1 MKNNIARELSRLR
14 RQEGSKSLL
23 TFSRLYMR
31 HHMEFDPSA
40 AHLEIYRILDAATLE
55 RGKKIAIAAPR
66 EFGKSTTVTLID
78 VIYSI
83 CYSKEEFIVIISNTA
98 SQAAQILDNIKK
110 ELTENELLKLD
121 FPEVFESSGKFK
133 LLRWRQSDII
143 TRNKVL
149 VLALGSGQQIRGRR
163 FGTARPTLVLADD
176 LEDAENTFGVESRDK
191 MKDWYEKSV
200 LKVGSEVTNYIF
212 IGNLYHPYS
221 LLSEYVCPDEY
232 PTWIKK
238 VYPAL
243 VTWPRRMD
251 LWDDTWANIYNHKM
265 EFKGASGPA
274 AAYQY
279 YQENKMA
286 MDEGAKLLWDKRYSL
301 HRLMEIRQE
310 NELSFLSEFQNT
322 PVNLRDCLFD
332 IDNIVYWDASGRSI
346 DDLLKLLGD
355 NVKFY
360 GACDP
365 SLGLSTVKGDFSAII
380 VLAKDETSKTLYII
394 VADIERRPIEK
405 IIEDILAYCLRYKF
419 VKFGIESNQFQ
430 RVLVDL
436 VRKKGEDMGLYIP
449 LEAVIN
455 KDDKI
460 ARIQSLRPRIKSG
473 NLQFSKK
480 HRQLLEDCRYFPKGR
495 HDDGLDALELAVRLS
510 NGNEFSFGLAG
521 GGSYP
526 PLPGDPEPVYP
537 TPDGLVPYGWYGWNR
552 FSY

>member
-1 MKNNIARELSRLR
+1 MKNNLGSELSRLR

-23 TFSRLYMR
+23 AFAKLYMK
-31 HHMEFDPSA
+31 HHLEHELSP
-40 AHLEIYRILDAATLE
+40 AHLEIYRILDTATAE

-66 EFGKSTTVTLID
+66 DFGKSTMITLIYLA
-78 VIYSI
+78 YSI
-83 CYSKEEFIVIISNTA
+83 CYSKEKFIVVISNTA
-98 SQAAQILDNIKK
+98 SQANQILDNLKK
-110 ELTENELLKLD
+110 ELTENGLLKLD
-121 FPEVFESSGKFK
+121 FPEVFESDGKFK

-163 FGTARPTLVLADD
+163 FGVARPTLVVADD
-176 LEDAENTFGVESRDK
+176 LEDSENTFGIESRDK

-200 LKVGSEVTNYIF
+200 LKVGSEDTDYIF

-221 LLSEYVCPDEY
+221 LLSEYVCLDKY

-238 VYPAL
+238 VYPAI
-243 VTWPRRMD
+243 VVWPNRMD
-251 LWDDTWANIYNHKM
+251 LWDDKWANLYNYKI
-265 EFKGASGPA
+265 EINGVSGPVA
-274 AAYQY
+274 AQQY
-279 YQENKMA
+279 YQENKTV
-286 MDEGAKLLWDKRYSL
+286 MDEGAELLWNARYSL
-301 HRLMEIRQE
+301 YRLMEIRQE
-310 NELSFLSEFQNT
+310 NELSFLSEFMNN
-322 PVNLRDCLFD
+322 PVNLRDCLLD
-332 IDNIVYWDASGRSI
+332 IDSIVYWDTSERSV
-346 DDLLKLLGD
+346 DDLLKSLGD

-380 VLAKDETSKTLYII
+380 VLAKDESSKTLYII

-405 IIEDILAYCLRYKF
+405 IVNDILAYYLRYKF

-436 VRKKGEDMGLYIP
+436 VRKKGEEIGIYIP

-460 ARIQSLRPRIKSG
+460 ARIQSLRPRMKSG

-480 HRQLLEDCRYFPKGR
+480 HRQLLDECRYFPKGK
-495 HDDGLDALELAVRLS
+495 HDDGLDALEMAVNLS
-510 NGNEFSFGLAG
+510 NDNGFMFWLG
-521 GGSYP
+521 GGSRP
-526 PLPGDPEPVYP
+526 APFTDDKLG
-537 TPDGLVPYGWYGWNR
+537 PYGYRGWGR
-552 FSY
+552 M